1 MSMHVSNEQEKCIR
15 LSGIVQETIYLDPY
29 FFHPHAQVLKAL
41 LNDTMQH
48 VSNILFS
55 TTTSNA
61 GKVFSRVPSSR
72 AEAIEPEDNGT
83 FILPMKQSFMKNR
96 RIMDST
102 ARMLAMLAG
111 WAGHG
116 NALETTQGIVAR
128 HIGKSVRTVQRM
140 LHDAWREGY
149 LTYAYT
155 KNRRGMITGI
165 RIFLRLPR
173 ILKEKKP
180 VTAARRRRKQGATFV
195 SDTNGNIDI
204 KREIDP
210 EIMARLER
218 FAQSAGLTV
227 PI

>member
-1 MSMHVSNEQEKCIR
+1 MHVSNQQEKCIR
-15 LSGIVQETIYLDPY
+15 LSGKVQEACYLDTL
-29 FFHPHAQVLKAL
+29 FFASSCPGFESRAY
-41 LNDTMQH
+41 DTMQH
-48 VSNILFS
+48 VSKILFS
-55 TTTSNA
+55 RSTNNA
-61 GKVFSRVPSSR
+61 GKVFPRVPSSR

-116 NALETTQGIVAR
+116 HALETTQGIVAR

-165 RIFLRLPR
+165 RIFLRLQR

-180 VTAARRRRKQGATFV
+180 VKPAQKRRIPGATSV
-195 SDTNGNIDI
+195 ADTNRNIDI
-204 KREIDP
+204 KREVDP

-218 FAQSAGLTV
+218 FAQSVGLTI

>member
-1 MSMHVSNEQEKCIR
+1 
-15 LSGIVQETIYLDPY
+15 
-29 FFHPHAQVLKAL
+29 
-41 LNDTMQH
+41 MQH
-48 VSNILFS
+48 VSHILFS
-55 TTTSNA
+55 TSANSTR
-61 GKVFSRVPSSR
+61 KVFPTIPSSR

-116 NALETTQGIVAR
+116 QALETTQGIVAR

-140 LHDAWREGY
+140 LLDAWREGY

-165 RIFLRLPR
+165 RVFLRLQR

-180 VTAARRRRKQGATFV
+180 VVSARKRRNPGATPV
-195 SDTNGNIDI
+195 ADTNRNIDI
-204 KREIDP
+204 KREKDP

-218 FAQSAGLTV
+218 FAQSAGLAI